1 MRLIVTLRGL
11 FHHNREWTVIRNPLS
26 LIVVCLLLTLS
37 PFGHAREDNAP
48 SSEPTAEERAQLQ
61 QSRQQLQ
68 DIQQS
73 LLDKRTQLEQLR
85 GELEQAVNET
95 EGQELQEQITQL
107 EADLINLRQAFEN
120 IALGGIDT
128 GTFSQSDQEQEFNW
142 QNELQQILKPLF
154 EELKDLTEKPRAV
167 ERLRSQLTVLNE
179 QQRVA
184 ERALANLERLRDDSL
199 GEAAAQRLEMLFE
212 NWQQR
217 LTDVQRQREINQ
229 LQLDSLLGQDES
241 TLDQVSN
248 SLYSFFSGRGL
259 NLGLTVAAF
268 FLVWFLMKGLQALY
282 NRLTWRGKPRGTGSR
297 IMLYGYR
304 ALSVLLALM
313 AALLTLYV
321 VGDIVLLALA
331 LIILFAVI
339 LGLRNYLPRFIA
351 ETKLLLNIGAVRER
365 ERVIYNGLPWQIRSL
380 NVYSRLYNPQLEGLL
395 RLPLAEMSN
404 LVSRP
409 YRQDE
414 PWFPTKVGDFV
425 ILADGTFGQV
435 LRQTP
440 EMVQLKAL
448 SSPRTYAT
456 TDFLA
461 SQPRNLSHGFG
472 VAASFGID
480 YQHQPICTDE
490 VPGILHE
497 AISRALAAS
506 SVAEQVEDV
515 LVDFK
520 EAGASSLDYLVYVSM
535 GGEAAGSYYT
545 IGRIIQRACVEVCNE
560 RGWVIPFNQLTVHAG
575 DGFGS
580 SGENP
585 LDADRAA

>member
-1 MRLIVTLRGL
+1 M
-11 FHHNREWTVIRNPLS
+11 IRNSLS
-26 LIVVCLLLTLS
+26 IIVVCFCLLVS
-37 PFGHAREDNAP
+37 PLGHAQEDNATP
-48 SSEPTAEERAQLQ
+48 SEPTAEEHAQLQ

-68 DIQQS
+68 EIQRS
-73 LLDKRTQLEQLR
+73 LLDKRAQLEQLR
-85 GELEQAVNET
+85 GELERTEAET
-95 EGQELQEQITQL
+95 ERQELQEQIAQQ
-107 EADLINLRQAFEN
+107 EADLNSLRQAFEN

-128 GTFSQSDQEQEFNW
+128 GVFNQTAQDEAFNW
-142 QNELQQILKPLF
+142 QNELQQILRPLF
-154 EELKDLTEKPRAV
+154 DELKDLTEKPRAI
-167 ERLRSQLTVLNE
+167 ERLRSQLTVLDE

-184 ERALANLERLRDDSL
+184 ERALDSLERLRDESL
-199 GEAAAQRLEMLFE
+199 DEAATERLNTLTE

-217 LTDVQRQREINQ
+217 LSDAQRQREINQ

-248 SLYSFFSGRGL
+248 SLYAFFSGRGL
-259 NLGLTVAAF
+259 NLALTVTAF
-268 FLVWFLMKGLQALY
+268 FVAWFLMKGLQALY
-282 NRLTWRGKPRGTGSR
+282 NRLTWRGKSRSTGSR
-297 IMLYGYR
+297 FLLYGYKV
-304 ALSVLLALM
+304 LSLLLALM

-321 VGDIVLLALA
+321 LGDVVLLALA

-339 LGLRNYLPRFIA
+339 LGLRNYLPRFVA

-365 ERVIYNGLPWQIRSL
+365 ERVIYNGLPWQVRSL
-380 NVYSRLYNPQLEGLL
+380 NMYSRLYNPQLEGLL
-395 RLPLAEMSN
+395 RLPLSEMAN

-472 VAASFGID
+472 VAATFGID

-545 IGRIIQRACVEVCNE
+545 IERIIQRACVEVCNE

-575 DGFGS
+575 DGFGG
-580 SGENP
+580 SGDTP
-585 LDADRAA
+585 LATDRAA